1 MLDGEVGGI
10 AGMGEILI
18 APLHLPLLAV
28 TRDVGPIGLWLGF
41 ATSPRA
47 VSRFAA
53 ARRLAFTC
61 LPRLLVA
68 IARLFSR
75 AGLLPL
81 VCSRI
86 LSVPGRSWL
95 TVGGLTG
102 FRSGLL
108 TSGVVTRRLFPSGL
122 TAWLTVLTSRLTFR
136 PRLTTRSWLAG
147 LPLIAGSLLPAL
159 PLLATLALLAAFA
172 RLLTTLAW
180 VLTAFVWALSTFVWA
195 LSAFASL
202 LASIT
207 RLTTGLLPA
216 LLPALPLL
224 AARLLAAGLTATWL
238 LTAFALLA
246 RLRLAPRLLAP
257 RLATSR
263 LTARAATPWLAATRL
278 RTTVAGGAAVFATR
292 LTVGARRPIFLL
304 LAVVLLT
311 VLGLTAVLCL
321 LATISLLLLP
331 VLKNPLHG
339 LAVVCAVGGNRV
351 SWRLF
356 FLTTALLPARL
367 LRLLPALLRPRPLSS
382 LLLAR
387 RLAIARLLP
396 AWVRAIAVAFL
407 TRLLAALLVT
417 PWWAVLLL
425 GTFLLSGL
433 ATRVTGLALTLPAL
447 VW

>member
-1 MLDGEVGGI
+1 L
-10 AGMGEILI
+10 
-18 APLHLPLLAV
+18 
-28 TRDVGPIGLWLGF
+28 
-41 ATSPRA
+41 
-47 VSRFAA
+47 
-53 ARRLAFTC
+53 
-61 LPRLLVA
+61 
-68 IARLFSR
+68 
-75 AGLLPL
+75 AGLL
-81 VCSRI
+81 
-86 LSVPGRSWL
+86 
-95 TVGGLTG
+95 
-102 FRSGLL
+102 
-108 TSGVVTRRLFPSGL
+108 
-122 TAWLTVLTSRLTFR
+122 
-136 PRLTTRSWLAG
+136 
-147 LPLIAGSLLPAL
+147 LIAGSLLPAL
-159 PLLATLALLAAFA
+159 PLLATLALLAALA
-172 RLLTTLAW
+172 RLLATLAW
-180 VLTAFVWALSTFVWA
+180 VLSAFSWALT
-195 LSAFASL
+195 AFASL

-216 LLPALPLL
+216 LPLL
-224 AARLLAAGLTATWL
+224 AAWLTATWL

-246 RLRLAPRLLAP
+246 WLRLASRLLAP

-263 LTARAATPWLAATRL
+263 LTARAATAWLATTRL

-292 LTVGARRPIFLL
+292 LTVGARRPIFLLTIFLL

-367 LRLLPALLRPRPLSS
+367 LRLLPALLRPRPLCS

-396 AWVRAIAVAFL
+396 AWVRVIAVAFL

-417 PWWAVLLL
+417 LWWAVLLR